1 MNGFLFRDLSLSQL
15 WVKTDENF
23 ETFFSV
29 RRMYDA
35 QCAQTSAGK
44 KKKLNEPIE
53 GNIRS
58 PADSQVMALIIPQLS
73 FGTISE
79 PQWDVMIENSNNDQS
94 ASQCVPWDTQGELM
108 DEMSGLGNT

>member
-1 MNGFLFRDLSLSQL
+1 MSQD
-15 WVKTDENF
+15 WREFWDFFIFSSQDVQRSVHTNF
-23 ETFFSV
+23 S
-29 RRMYDA
+29 R
-35 QCAQTSAGK
+35 K
-44 KKKLNEPIE
+44 KKKNLNEPIE
-53 GNIRS
+53 GNIRG